1 MVDVVQ
7 ASGGHARLTVY
18 AGEGHGV
25 SELVFARQDLYSWL
39 LDQRRPH

>member
-18 AGEGHGV
+18 PGEGHGV
-25 SELVFARQDLYSWL
+25 SQLVFVRQDVYAWL
-39 LDQRRPH
+39 LNQRRSH